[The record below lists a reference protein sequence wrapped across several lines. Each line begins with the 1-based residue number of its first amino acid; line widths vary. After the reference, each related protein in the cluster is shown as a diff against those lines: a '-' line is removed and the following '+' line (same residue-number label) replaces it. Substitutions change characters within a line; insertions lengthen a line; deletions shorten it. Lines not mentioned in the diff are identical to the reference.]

1 MFILLQLK
9 SVSHLKPVNQTS
21 IYISIERSDMLNGE
35 AQALTVKELHNVS
48 LYQTLLLQN
57 P

>member
-9 SVSHLKPVNQTS
+9 SVSHLKPVNQTL

-35 AQALTVKELHNVS
+35 AQAEL
-48 LYQTLLLQN
+48 
-57 P
+57 